1 MHRLWR
7 PGKTRPRSRCAEKSE
22 LQGAARRLP
31 NHLSIQL
38 RDLGRVRVYDLL
50 MSTFIEHI
58 VKLTNH
64 RDRDLLELTLSK
76 ALIDL
81 LPLERIVIARVV
93 REEGVSRWLEVAR
106 LDAKGGGRVI
116 DPQRVDFQTL
126 VKFEDASDR
135 RQCLERRERV
145 EVAWAGPEGPR
156 ITLLPL
162 FSESRQEDA
171 GVLELHSDAA
181 LSHDSLTLVDALRQ
195 IYRNMYSLLEYSD
208 RDPLTGLL
216 NRKSLD
222 DAFYSA
228 VLEDLEGT
236 APAMD
241 NATEQERRHHVPANY
256 WLGSISIDNYGLISD
271 KYGFPAVQDVSQH
284 VARILSSTFR
294 TYDRLYHFGGDS
306 FGVLMHCPDE
316 ALVLSAFERLRASVE
331 KTRFPRVG
339 RVTVSSGFTTV
350 RADDSPSS
358 ALDNTARAVDF
369 VRRAG
374 GNKACSHLGLVRRGF
389 FGPVPV
395 QSQEAT
401 TD

>member
-1 MHRLWR
+1 
-7 PGKTRPRSRCAEKSE
+7 
-22 LQGAARRLP
+22 
-31 NHLSIQL
+31 
-38 RDLGRVRVYDLL
+38 

-106 LDAKGGGRVI
+106 LDVKGGGRVI

-126 VKFEDASDR
+126 VKLEDAPDR
-135 RQCLERRERV
+135 LTCLQTRDLV
-145 EVAWAGPEGPR
+145 EVAWAGPDGPR

-162 FSESRQEDA
+162 FSDTRMEDS
-171 GVLELHSDAA
+171 GVLELHSEAA
-181 LSHDSLTLVDALRQ
+181 LSPDSLVLVDALRQ
-195 IYRNMYSLLEYSD
+195 IYRNMYTLLEYSD

-216 NRKSLD
+216 NRTSLD

-228 VLEDLEGT
+228 VLEDLDGT
-236 APAMD
+236 APAM
-241 NATEQERRHHVPANY
+241 NTATEQERRHRVPANY
-256 WLGSISIDNYGLISD
+256 WLGSACIDNFGLISD
-271 KYGFPAVQDVSQH
+271 KHGAAVVEDVLQR

-294 TYDRLYHFGGDS
+294 TYDRLYHFDGES

-316 ALVLSAFERLRASVE
+316 ALVLSAFERFRASVE
-331 KTRFPRVG
+331 KTNFPKVG
-339 RVTVSSGFTTV
+339 RVTVSCGFTTV
-350 RADDSPSS
+350 RADDSPGS

-369 VRRAG
+369 ARRGG
-374 GNKACSHLGLVRRGF
+374 GNKACSHPGLVRRGF

-395 QSQEAT
+395 LTEAAET
-401 TD
+401 V

>member
-1 MHRLWR
+1 
-7 PGKTRPRSRCAEKSE
+7 
-22 LQGAARRLP
+22 
-31 NHLSIQL
+31 
-38 RDLGRVRVYDLL
+38 

-93 REEGVSRWLEVAR
+93 REDGIRRWLEVAR

-126 VKFEDASDR
+126 VKLEDASDR
-135 RQCLERRERV
+135 LQCLENRERV
-145 EVAWAGPEGPR
+145 EVAWAGPDGPR

-162 FSESRQEDA
+162 FSDSRQEDV

-181 LSHDSLTLVDALRQ
+181 LSADSLALVDALRQ

-228 VLEDLEGT
+228 VLEDLDGT
-236 APAMD
+236 APTMD
-241 NATEQERRHHVPANY
+241 NAAEQERRHRVPANY
-256 WLGSISIDNYGLISD
+256 WLGSISIDNYGLIHD
-271 KYGFPAVQDVSQH
+271 KHGSAAVQEVLQQ

-294 TYDRLYHFGGDS
+294 TYDRLYHFGGGS

-316 ALVLSAFERLRASVE
+316 ALVLAAFERMRASVE
-331 KTRFPRVG
+331 KIRFPQVG

-350 RADDSPSS
+350 RADDSPGS

-369 VRRAG
+369 ARRGG

-389 FGPVPV
+389 FGPV
-395 QSQEAT
+395 SALTQEAT
-401 TD
+401 VD

>member
-1 MHRLWR
+1 
-7 PGKTRPRSRCAEKSE
+7 
-22 LQGAARRLP
+22 
-31 NHLSIQL
+31 
-38 RDLGRVRVYDLL
+38 

-81 LPLERIVIARVV
+81 LPLERIVIARVM

-106 LDAKGGGRVI
+106 LDVKGGGRVI
-116 DPQRVDFQTL
+116 DPQRVDFQSL
-126 VKFEDASDR
+126 VNLEDASDR
-135 RQCLERRERV
+135 FKCLETRSLV

-162 FSESRQEDA
+162 FSDSRLEDS
-171 GVLELHSDAA
+171 GVLELHSEAA
-181 LSHDSLTLVDALRQ
+181 LSPDSLTLVDALRQ

-228 VLEDLEGT
+228 VLEDLDGT
-236 APAMD
+236 VPSRGSTA
-241 NATEQERRHHVPANY
+241 EQERRHRVPANY
-256 WLGSISIDNYGLISD
+256 WLGSAAIDNFELIGD
-271 KYGFPAVQDVSQH
+271 KHGAAVAEEVLQR
-284 VARILSSTFR
+284 VARIMSSTFR
-294 TYDRLYHFGGDS
+294 TYDRLYHFGAEKY
-306 FGVLMHCPDE
+306 GVLMHCPDE
-316 ALVLSAFERLRASVE
+316 ALVLSAFERFRTNVE
-331 KTRFPRVG
+331 ATKFPQVG

-350 RADDSPSS
+350 RADDSPAS
-358 ALDNTARAVDF
+358 ALENTERAVDF
-369 VRRAG
+369 ARRGG
-374 GNKACSHLGLVRRGF
+374 GNKACSHVGLVRRGF

-395 QSQEAT
+395 LREEAVAA
-401 TD
+401 